1 MARRAKEPP
10 SGRPTRNR
18 ERFKRRLAVCGG
30 KTTEPEYFE
39 LVRDELGLS
48 RTLSVDKTK
57 AGLDPLSLVR
67 QAIKLA
73 RAERTAAKADGRDG
87 YASVWAITDCD
98 DFKCLGKAQQEA
110 KGNGV
115 DLIVSNPCFEAWLID
130 HVQVCPDSCASTAGC
145 QRFARQKGVVSATS
159 HERKSA
165 DRAKAVEAGL
175 ISGRMEQAVENAA
188 RHSTPAMRAIR
199 EQIPDRTPNYAVWTD
214 MESVMQILLTD
225 ARRTRL

>member
-1 MARRAKEPP
+1 M
-10 SGRPTRNR
+10 
-18 ERFKRRLAVCGG
+18 
-30 KTTEPEYFE
+30 
-39 LVRDELGLS
+39 RDELGLS

-115 DLIVSNPCFEAWLID
+115 DPIVSNPCFEAWLID
-130 HVQVCPDSCASTAGC
+130 HVQVCPDSCASTADC

-188 RHSTPAMRAIR
+188 RHNTPAKRAIR
-199 EQIPDRTPNYAVWTD
+199 EQNPDRTPNYAVWTD

-225 ARRTRL
+225 ARRTRQ

>member
-39 LVRDELGLS
+39 LVRNELGLS
-48 RTLSVDKTK
+48 RTLSVDKAK

-67 QAIKLA
+67 QAGKLA
-73 RAERTAAKADGRDG
+73 RAERVAAKADGRDG

-110 KGNGV
+110 RNNSI

-130 HVQVCPDSCASTAGC
+130 HVQACPDSCASTADC

-188 RHSTPAMRAIR
+188 RHNTPAKRAIR
-199 EQIPDRTPNYAVWTD
+199 EQNPDRTPNYAVWTD
-214 MESVMQILLTD
+214 MESVMQILLAD
-225 ARRTRL
+225 ARQTRQ

>member
-1 MARRAKEPP
+1 M
-10 SGRPTRNR
+10 
-18 ERFKRRLAVCGG
+18 
-30 KTTEPEYFE
+30 
-39 LVRDELGLS
+39 
-48 RTLSVDKTK
+48 
-57 AGLDPLSLVR
+57 R

-188 RHSTPAMRAIR
+188 RHNTPAKRAIR
-199 EQIPDRTPNYAVWTD
+199 EQNPDRTPNYAVWTD

-225 ARRTRL
+225 ARRTRQ